1 MCEECHRRRCPSD
14 CPGYREA
21 RVLRCSCCG
30 EPIEV
35 EKVLRFTDGE
45 VLCLDCCE
53 GLDADGLVRLCGK
66 GSKVGLILA
75 LGAAKTVEK

>member
-30 EPIEV
+30 EPIEA
-35 EKVLRFTDGE
+35 EKALRFTDEE